1 MQLTEQQV
9 LALAPDSGSAS
20 NGKKLAQVTQWP
32 TLGRSARTVWGECQG
47 SGSKPYQ
54 VRVDLADFA
63 SKCTCPSRKFPCK
76 HALGLLV
83 LAANEPAA
91 LAETDEPEWVAE
103 WLDKRVESAVKKEAR
118 AAAKADAPVDEEAQ
132 RKRAEKRDTR
142 VRDGIAGLQLW
153 LEDLVRNGLARLPA
167 EGPALWERQAA
178 RLVDAQ
184 AGGLGARL
192 QALADLPGTDDDWPP
207 RLLAELGKL
216 SLAARAYEYID
227 QLPPPLQ
234 QTLRQFAGFSLRE
247 EDVLAAGDIVR
258 DRWQVIGQCVDHGDR
273 IRTQRT
279 WLMGE
284 ASGRNALLLQFA
296 AGMQPLAASWIP
308 GTAFEGELAFYPGAG
323 MQRALLK
330 GAASPS
336 PAPAA
341 FLRSCSMMQMLDDAA
356 TMLAANPWHERLAT
370 VLQSVAPVVRDGQ
383 WLMVDSEGHCL
394 PLVRAEHWIWLAVSG
409 GHPHDVA
416 VEWDGKAAR
425 PLGMLIDG
433 YYYVLTGAA

>member
-1 MQLTEQQV
+1 
-9 LALAPDSGSAS
+9 
-20 NGKKLAQVTQWP
+20 
-32 TLGRSARTVWGECQG
+32 
-47 SGSKPYQ
+47 
-54 VRVDLADFA
+54 
-63 SKCTCPSRKFPCK
+63 
-76 HALGLLV
+76 
-83 LAANEPAA
+83 
-91 LAETDEPEWVAE
+91 
-103 WLDKRVESAVKKEAR
+103 
-118 AAAKADAPVDEEAQ
+118 
-132 RKRAEKRDTR
+132 
-142 VRDGIAGLQLW
+142 
-153 LEDLVRNGLARLPA
+153 
-167 EGPALWERQAA
+167 
-178 RLVDAQ
+178 
-184 AGGLGARL
+184 
-192 QALADLPGTDDDWPP
+192 
-207 RLLAELGKL
+207 LLAELGKL

-247 EDVLAAGDIVR
+247 EDVLAAGVIVR
-258 DRWQVIGQCVDHGDR
+258 DRWQVIGQCVEHGDR

-284 ASGRNALLLQFA
+284 ASRRNALLLQFA